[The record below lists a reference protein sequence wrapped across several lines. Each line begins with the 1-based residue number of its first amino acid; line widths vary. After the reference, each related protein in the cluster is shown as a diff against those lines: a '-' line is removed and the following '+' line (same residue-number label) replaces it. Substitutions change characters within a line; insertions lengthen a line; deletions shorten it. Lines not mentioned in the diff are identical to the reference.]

1 MLVKISVIFYAH
13 KMNDNL
19 CCGCGTIHAD
29 EFERFILQKIK
40 RKLADFKE
48 FEIAGA
54 NANHPKI
61 EELKARQIAIEN
73 EISETVKKMLQA
85 QAKRLWHIS
94 TKVLNGCT
102 VKNTNSGRNSTLK

>member
-1 MLVKISVIFYAH
+1 MATAVMRLCEKIMLVKISVIFYAH

-40 RKLADFKE
+40 EKLADFKE

-73 EISETVKKMLQA
+73 EISETVKNVA
-85 QAKRLWHIS
+85 GAS
-94 TKVLNGCT
+94 ET
-102 VKNTNSGRNSTLK
+102 VMAYINEKC